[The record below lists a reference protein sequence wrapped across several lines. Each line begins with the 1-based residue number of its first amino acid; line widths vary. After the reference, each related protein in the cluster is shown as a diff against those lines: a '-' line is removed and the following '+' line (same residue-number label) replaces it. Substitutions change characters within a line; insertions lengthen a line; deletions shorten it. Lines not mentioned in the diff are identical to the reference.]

1 MLLPLDSVCETG
13 APLFTVNDT
22 SPVGGPAAELTVTV
36 TLPLV
41 LYVIVGEL
49 IAVVVAAGLTCNVPV
64 FELAPK
70 LPCAE

>member
-1 MLLPLDSVCETG
+1 VLLPFDRGCERA
-13 APLFTVNDT
+13 APLSTVNDT

-49 IAVVVAAGLTCNVPV
+49 MAVVVAAGLTCSVAV

-70 LPCAE
+70 LPCAK